1 MKNQKNIMFARK
13 ILGATAMVGAV
24 SLASPANAEQ
34 LFNLVTVDKGMH
46 RITYS
51 QLVQAG
57 AELAGLKARRIGLS
71 LKGEPVAVLAK
82 GQDSQNGST
91 GVFGSGGY
99 IEFYADKVDSLYT
112 QNQVFTVHY
121 LSNAEIKQGKRVLI
135 RNEGGKVKNKKPFGE
150 YYNYTKTVHEN
161 NTYSFV
167 SPSSTDP
174 WHFGSTF
181 SFRPTPTYTFELNGV
196 VGGSASAKVDAE
208 IYGFIDFDIEGNDHH
223 YDAEV
228 NGVSIGDQQF
238 DGSTATTLSASD
250 VNVVTGQNTFKYN
263 YRSIAGVPFDRIAL
277 NQIKVTYP
285 RVATAENGYLEGEF
299 DVKQALVSGVGEST
313 ARVYRKRGDRITRMV
328 RAKKMSG
335 GTAFKVK
342 NKGGEYIVVSQDDVD
357 GDGIPGAYKQASVE
371 AIPEFENIRHAQ
383 AEYLI
388 IAHPSLIGAEL
399 DELVALRSQDYSVKV
414 VDIDQVYAQFGDF
427 VVGSDAIEAYV
438 DFAVKQMGTKYIV
451 LLGSDSYDYK
461 NHKFNSKS
469 LIPTKYVTTQNGGL
483 NITQTPSDAAYGDID
498 KDGVPDVAVGRITA
512 RTKTELGY
520 VVSKIKDYQDRG
532 DYLGLVLV
540 AADKDDIGN
549 GVNFT
554 KDAED
559 LVNAMPANWRS
570 ALRPDYRAFPE
581 QDGHQ
586 AAHDKIVNGINN
598 GVSVVSYIGHS
609 SQYSWAYTTPP
620 MLKVAEI
627 AGLTNEGKPTLVTQ
641 WGCWNTY
648 FVDPNGNT
656 MGDAFL
662 VGGNK
667 GAVTVLG
674 ASTLTSS
681 AGERGLGIELNKRM
695 FEKGVT
701 LGDAVIAAKKAL
713 AQKES
718 YPAIQ
723 LGWQILGDPAIIVN
737 P

>member
-1 MKNQKNIMFARK
+1 MKNQKNNMFTRNIVSA
-13 ILGATAMVGAV
+13 IVATC
-24 SLASPANAEQ
+24 SLVLANTASAEQ
-34 LFNLVTVDKGMH
+34 LFNLHTKDQGMH
-46 RITYS
+46 RISYQ
-51 QLVQAG
+51 QLEEAG
-57 AELAGLKARRIGLS
+57 ADLTGLKARRIGLS
-71 LKGEPVAVLAK
+71 LNGEPVAVLAK
-82 GQDSQNGST
+82 GQDRVNGRT
-91 GVFGSGGY
+91 GIFGPGAY
-99 IEFYADKVDSLYT
+99 IEFYADAVDSLYT
-112 QNQVFTVHY
+112 DEQVFTVHY
-121 LSNAEIKQGKRVLI
+121 LSNAEIRQGKRILI
-135 RNEGGKVKNKKPFGE
+135 KTERTSLNLTQPLAQHYDFTE
-150 YYNYTKTVHEN
+150 TVHEN

-181 SFRPTPTYTFELNGV
+181 SFRPTPTYKFELKDV
-196 VGGSASAKVDAE
+196 VGGSAVAKVDAE

-238 DGSTATTLSASD
+238 DGSTATTLSAD
-250 VNVVTGQNTFKYN
+250 NVAVVSGENTFKYN

-277 NQIKVTYP
+277 NKINITYP
-285 RVATAENGYLEGEF
+285 RVALAEDGYLEGRF
-299 DVKQALVSGVGEST
+299 DAGQALVSGVGISK
-313 ARVYRKRGDRITRMV
+313 ARVYRKEDGRLTRLIGTK
-328 RAKKMSG
+328 RKSG
-335 GTAFKVK
+335 GTAFSNNGKA
-342 NKGGEYIVVSQDDVD
+342 GDFIVISQDANLE
-357 GDGIPGAYKQASVE
+357 GIVNAYKSPVVA
-371 AIPEFENIRHAQ
+371 AIPEFENISKAQ
-383 AEYLI
+383 VDYLI
-388 IAHPSLIGAEL
+388 IAHPSLMGAEL
-399 DELVALRSQDYSVKV
+399 DELVALRSQQYSVNV
-414 VDIDQVYAQFGDF
+414 VDIHQVYSQFGNHI
-427 VVGSDAIEAYV
+427 VSSDAIEAYIAY
-438 DFAVKQMGTKYIV
+438 AVKKMGTKYVV

-461 NHKFNSKS
+461 NHKFDSVS

-498 KDGVPDVAVGRITA
+498 KDGIPDIAVSRISA

-520 VVSKIKDYQDRG
+520 VVNKINAYQDRS

-554 KDAED
+554 QDAED
-559 LVNAMPANWRS
+559 LMNAMPAKWRS
-570 ALRPDYRAFPE
+570 ALRSDYRAFPE

-586 AAHDKIVNGINN
+586 AAHDKLANAINN
-598 GVSVVSYIGHS
+598 GVSVVSYIGHA

-620 MLKVAEI
+620 MLSVGEVS
-627 AGLTNEGKPTLVTQ
+627 GLRNEGKPAVVTQ
-641 WGCWNTY
+641 WGCWNNY

-656 MGDAFL
+656 MGDAL
-662 VGGNK
+662 LIGGNQ

-674 ASTLTSS
+674 ASNLTTSS
-681 AGERGLGIELNKRM
+681 GERALGIELNKRM

-701 LGDAVIAAKKAL
+701 IGDALIAAKKAL

-723 LGWQILGDPAIIVN
+723 LGLQILGDPAVMVN